1 MHIIIS
7 LQLDEFSQLSTAVL
21 PRSLPAF
28 QKLPLTLSCSYYPHP
43 TAPQGEPL

>member
-7 LQLDEFSQLSTAVL
+7 LQLEFSQLNTAVL

-28 QKLPLTLSCSYYPHP
+28 QKLPLHSRSYYPHP